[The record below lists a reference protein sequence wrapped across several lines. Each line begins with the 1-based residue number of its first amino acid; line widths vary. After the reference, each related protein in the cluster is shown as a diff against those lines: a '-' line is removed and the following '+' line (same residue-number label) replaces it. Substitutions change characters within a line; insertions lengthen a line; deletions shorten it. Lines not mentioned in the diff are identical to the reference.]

1 MLGMPID
8 QTAVG
13 GVGEMIE
20 TNREQGTGI
29 IPGTVLMSAFVRQTE
44 LWTNAQSEVLSFAE
58 TAIAGRMNR
67 WREAVD
73 TWSRS
78 FQKLCDC
85 RNPVDCAHTL
95 QDWLRDTVRIATSD
109 MRALADDSGILAG
122 WTSAALRVGEVAGTH
137 HERPEAGESRVE
149 ERLAAE

>member
-1 MLGMPID
+1 
-8 QTAVG
+8 
-13 GVGEMIE
+13 MIE
-20 TNREQGTGI
+20 TDREQGNGI
-29 IPGTVLMSAFVRQTE
+29 IPATVLMSAFVRQAE

-58 TAIAGRMNR
+58 TVIAGRMNR

-73 TWSRS
+73 NWSRS

-85 RNPVDCAHTL
+85 RDAVDYVQTL
-95 QDWLRDTVRIATSD
+95 QDWLHDTVRIATSE
-109 MRALADDSGILAG
+109 MRALADDSEILTS
-122 WTSAALRVGEVAGTH
+122 WTSAALQATGGNAKREGEMAGTH

>member
-1 MLGMPID
+1 
-8 QTAVG
+8 
-13 GVGEMIE
+13 MIE
-20 TNREQGTGI
+20 TNREQGNGI
-29 IPGTVLMSAFVRQTE
+29 IPGTVLMSAFVRQAE

-73 TWSRS
+73 NWSRS

-85 RNPVDCAHTL
+85 RDAVDYVQTL

-109 MRALADDSGILAG
+109 MRALADDSGILTR
-122 WTSAALRVGEVAGTH
+122 WTSAALQATGGNPEREKEVAGAH
-137 HERPEAGESRVE
+137 KERPAAGNSRVE
-149 ERLAAE
+149 ERIAAE